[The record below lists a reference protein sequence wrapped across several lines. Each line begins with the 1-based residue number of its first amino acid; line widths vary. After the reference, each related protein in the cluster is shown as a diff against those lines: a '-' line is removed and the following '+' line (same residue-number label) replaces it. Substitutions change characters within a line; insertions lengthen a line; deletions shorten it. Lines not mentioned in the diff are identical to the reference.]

1 MNNQNIQF
9 LKAPYVTE
17 KTSRLTKESNQ
28 YVFKVSLDSTKLK
41 IKKAVE
47 DSYSVSVKDV
57 QVIKMKGKTRRDRK
71 SNKLRKKSDWKKAY
85 VSLAEGQSIDMDIGG
100 IDG

>member
-1 MNNQNIQF
+1 
-9 LKAPYVTE
+9 
-17 KTSRLTKESNQ
+17 
-28 YVFKVSLDSTKLK
+28 
-41 IKKAVE
+41 
-47 DSYSVSVKDV
+47 
-57 QVIKMKGKTRRDRK
+57 MKGKTRRDRK

>member
-17 KTSRLTKESNQ
+17 KTSRLTEESNQ

-47 DSYSVSVKDV
+47 GSYVENTSGLVMATTSNPSAL
-57 QVIKMKGKTRRDRK
+57 KT
-71 SNKLRKKSDWKKAY
+71 KAN
-85 VSLAEGQSIDMDIGG
+85 
-100 IDG
+100 

>member
-17 KTSRLTKESNQ
+17 KTSRLTEESNQ

>member
-17 KTSRLTKESNQ
+17 KTSRLTEESNQ

-85 VSLAEGQSIDMDIGG
+85 VSLAEGQSIDMDIGV

>member
-1 MNNQNIQF
+1 MNNLNIQF

-17 KTSRLTKESNQ
+17 KTSRLTEESNQ

>member
-1 MNNQNIQF
+1 MNNQSIQF

-17 KTSRLTKESNQ
+17 KTSRLTEESNQ